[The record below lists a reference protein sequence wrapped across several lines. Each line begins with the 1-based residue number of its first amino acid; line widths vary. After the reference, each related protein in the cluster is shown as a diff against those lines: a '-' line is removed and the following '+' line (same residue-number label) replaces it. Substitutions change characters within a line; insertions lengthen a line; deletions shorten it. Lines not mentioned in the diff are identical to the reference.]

1 MCPRGFRNTKSRKF
15 KDHDYEEITWN
26 TCNLGASVCVMSLGC
41 SGSSDDS
48 GTDGGGSGTT
58 TGNFKAE
65 CEKACDKRAAST
77 CSKKPKADACK
88 RACALI
94 DMGLSANT
102 DCSGT
107 FAAEQACLNT
117 KDIKCDSDGEP
128 VVEGCDSE
136 GKAALDCL
144 AKYDSEYGCEA
155 ACKKLV
161 PPEKCADDDY
171 ANEEACQDMCL
182 GEGRIV
188 TLCHQMPERIQRKAH
203 VCSEQY
209 RRVFVV
215 AGRKVI
221 RSPSLHFEVP
231 GVLQLP
237 TRRTKK
243 LASPSPLPA
252 ARARVAVWD
261 MRFCL
266 STRLL
271 ICR

>member
-1 MCPRGFRNTKSRKF
+1 MITKK
-15 KDHDYEEITWN
+15 T
-26 TCNLGASVCVMSLGC
+26 LGILATLALASVMSLGC

-48 GTDGGGSGTT
+48 GTGGGGTGTGGGGGGTT
-58 TGNFKAE
+58 TGDFKAE
-65 CEKACDKRAAST
+65 CEKFCDKQVAST
-77 CSKKPKADACK
+77 CSRKPEADECK
-88 RACALI
+88 EMCELSNI
-94 DMGLSANT
+94 GLSANT

-128 VVEGCDSE
+128 AVEGCDSE
-136 GKAALDCL
+136 SKAATDCL

-155 ACKKLV
+155 ACKKLI
-161 PPEKCADDDY
+161 PSEECADEGY

-182 GEGRIV
+182 WEGRIV

-231 GVLQLP
+231 GVLQLHAK
-237 TRRTKK
+237 RIG
-243 LASPSPLPA
+243 
-252 ARARVAVWD
+252 D
-261 MRFCL
+261 
-266 STRLL
+266 
-271 ICR
+271 

>member
-1 MCPRGFRNTKSRKF
+1 
-15 KDHDYEEITWN
+15 
-26 TCNLGASVCVMSLGC
+26 MSLGC

-107 FAAEQACLNT
+107 FAADKACANAKNIT
-117 KDIKCDSDGEP
+117 CDSDGEP

-188 TLCHQMPERIQRKAH
+188 TLA
-203 VCSEQY
+203 
-209 RRVFVV
+209 
-215 AGRKVI
+215 
-221 RSPSLHFEVP
+221 
-231 GVLQLP
+231 
-237 TRRTKK
+237 TKCLREYKEK
-243 LASPSPLPA
+243 LTCAASNTA
-252 ARARVAVWD
+252 E
-261 MRFCL
+261 CL
-266 STRLL
+266 SLPDGKL
-271 ICR
+271 YAAQACLPKYQAYYNCMPKE